1 MTAPRTR
8 NEASKTKTAGSS
20 PAVFVDFNKI
30 LIVVLAPVGMT
41 FHAVLEIGNALLQM
55 LRADIRL
62 VVFMASVAG
71 IGFISS
77 RMTGGAGRYAAF
89 AVIHGE
95 GVVSIEGGGSPRGGG
110 VTGSAV
116 RAEIARVFGWLGV
129 TGKTGRIQSLELTVR
144 MALLAVHADMRTRQ
158 REV

>member
-1 MTAPRTR
+1 
-8 NEASKTKTAGSS
+8 
-20 PAVFVDFNKI
+20 
-30 LIVVLAPVGMT
+30 MT

-77 RMTGGAGRYAAF
+77 RVTRSAGRYAAF
-89 AVIHGE
+89 TVIHGE
-95 GVVSIEGGGSPRGGG
+95 GVVSIEGGRSPRGGS
-110 VTGSAV
+110 VTGDAV
-116 RAEIARVFGWLGV
+116 CAKITRVFGWLGV